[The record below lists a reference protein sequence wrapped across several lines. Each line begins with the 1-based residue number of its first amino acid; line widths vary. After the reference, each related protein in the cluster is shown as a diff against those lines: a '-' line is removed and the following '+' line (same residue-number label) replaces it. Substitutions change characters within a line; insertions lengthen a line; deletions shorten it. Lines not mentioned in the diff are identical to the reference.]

1 MRGYRM
7 AGAVF
12 VLVILLAAP
21 ASAVLQSVSVGGQ
34 IRVRGNYWRNAFNT
48 RSAPALVGNNIRW
61 SSDAFWGR
69 AIGDPVGGQ
78 TIISFFDWDDAGK
91 DYAVIEQ
98 RTRLHLRA
106 EFTDR
111 VAAVVEVDCFSV
123 WGEGFRSEYL
133 TGADRRNGENDR
145 IRLHQGY
152 VEASAAF
159 GLPVRVRVGRQ
170 ELMFGKGWLTG
181 NNDALPEFA
190 GLSFDAVRLTYTPG
204 ALTLDAF
211 WSKLEERMA
220 VDEDGDTDFTGVYA
234 SYAVSDALTL
244 DAYWFWVR
252 DAAHLED
259 TEDSL
264 VGDWIESL
272 FGRDDYGVTNLHTL
286 GARLAGASGGLDYNL
301 EAAWQFGEADAAGFF
316 FKPFAYGDDEAE
328 FNAWAAETE
337 VGYTLDTSWCPRL
350 YLGAAYFYGEDHRDL
365 SFWDWLNPFTAI
377 KRPESSVSFNRLFS
391 NTVHSYFLDEMGELS
406 NFWMLRGGFSVQPAE
421 TLEAGMNLAMFQ
433 VVEPFELP
441 LHFWLNGR
449 RITLARD
456 FSFLTRTADKDIGW
470 ELGIWGRYHYS
481 EDICFEAGWS
491 HLFTGKA
498 LRDGNF
504 VDLNGLAYN
513 GGTAQKDADYFYF
526 ETDIRF

>member
-1 MRGYRM
+1 MRFFKV
-7 AGAVF
+7 AGAVL
-12 VLVILLAAP
+12 VLLVMLATPVWAD
-21 ASAVLQSVSVGGQ
+21 LQSVSVGGQ

-69 AIGDPVGGQ
+69 PIGDPVGGQ
-78 TIISFFDWDDAGK
+78 TIISFFDWDNAGK

-106 EFTDR
+106 DFTKHVAMVAEFD
-111 VAAVVEVDCFSV
+111 AFSV
-123 WGEGFRSEYL
+123 WGETFRSNYL
-133 TGADRRNGENDR
+133 TGADRRDGESDH
-145 IRLHQGY
+145 IQLHQGY
-152 VEASAAF
+152 VEVAEAW
-159 GLPVRVRVGRQ
+159 GLPVRIRVGRQ
-170 ELMFGKGWLTG
+170 ELFFGKGWLTG

-211 WSKLEERMA
+211 WSKLVERMA
-220 VDEDGDTDFTGVYA
+220 VEEDGDTDFAGVYA

-259 TEDSL
+259 TEDSFL
-264 VGDWIESL
+264 GDWTESL
-272 FGRDDYGVTNLHTL
+272 FGRDDYGTTQLHTL
-286 GARLAGASGGLDYNL
+286 GMRLAGASGKLDYDL
-301 EAAWQFGEADAAGFF
+301 ESAYQFGEADAAGFL
-316 FKPFAYGDDEAE
+316 FKPFSYGDDEAA
-328 FNAWAAETE
+328 FDAWAAETE
-337 VGYTLDTSWCPRL
+337 IGYTLDLSWCPRL
-350 YLGAAYFYGEDHRDL
+350 FLGAAYFYGEDNRDL
-365 SFWDWLNPFTAI
+365 SFWGWLNPLTAV
-377 KRPESSVSFNRLFS
+377 KRPESSISFNRMFS
-391 NTVHSYFLDEMGELS
+391 NTVHSYFMDEMGELS
-406 NFWMLRGGFSVQPAE
+406 NFWMVRGGFSVQPAE
-421 TLEAGMNLAMFQ
+421 TVEAGMNLALFR

-456 FSFLTRTADKDIGW
+456 LSFLTRTADTDIGW
-470 ELGIWGRYHYS
+470 ELGVWGRYHYS
-481 EDICFEAGWS
+481 DDLTFEAGWS
-491 HLFTGKA
+491 HLFTGNA

-504 VDLNGLAYN
+504 VDLNGLTYN
-513 GGTAQKDADYFYF
+513 GGTDQKDADYLYF